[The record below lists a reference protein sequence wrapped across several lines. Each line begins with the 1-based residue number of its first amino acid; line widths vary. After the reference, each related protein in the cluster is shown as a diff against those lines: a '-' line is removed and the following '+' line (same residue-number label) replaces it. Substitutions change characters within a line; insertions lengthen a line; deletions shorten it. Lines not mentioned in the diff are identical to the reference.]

1 MEGAM
6 SRSSKNIFYALAV
19 ILLTA
24 LDQFTKILAVEHLQ
38 DGGSVTVIPHILSL
52 YYLENKGAA
61 FGIFQNGTV
70 FFAAMTVL
78 LLIFLLVCF
87 ARIPEKAR
95 YIPMRVIAI
104 AIAAG
109 AIGNLIDRI
118 VQGYV
123 VDFFQ
128 FTFIQFPIF
137 NVADIYVTVSAII
150 LFILVMFY
158 YTDEDFQFLSQ
169 KSHKPEKKQEEE

>member
-1 MEGAM
+1 MN
-6 SRSSKNIFYALAV
+6 RSSKNIFYGLAV

-24 LDQFTKILAVEHLQ
+24 FDQFTKILAVEHLR
-38 DGGSVTVIPHILSL
+38 DGGSVTVIPRILSL

-70 FFAAMTVL
+70 FFAAVTIAL
-78 LLIFLLVCF
+78 LGFLLYCY
-87 ARIPEKAR
+87 ARIPEKTR
-95 YIPMRVIAI
+95 YIPMRIIAM

-118 VQGYV
+118 VHGYV

-128 FTFIQFPIF
+128 FTFIRFPIF

-158 YTDEDFQFLSQ
+158 YTDEDFQFLSP
-169 KSHKPEKKQEEE
+169 KNHKQEEI